1 VIRPEAPVLLEIRD
15 LHASVADQPILHG
28 VNLTIRAGEIHAVMG
43 RNGSGKSTLLGALA
57 GDLAINSGAI
67 TIDGLDLKEI
77 SVAEQ
82 AKLRSV
88 VLQNRNYWLS
98 YTARELIEM
107 GQGPAEL
114 LRVEAVMQRL
124 DMTRYEHQSVTTLSG
139 GEAQRVEIA
148 RALIR
153 DTPIYLL
160 DEPLSAQD
168 VQSKARIITL
178 LRELRDK
185 GRTILVI
192 AHIDKSSLSWCDQI
206 IDTLAE

>member
-1 VIRPEAPVLLEIRD
+1 MALITIEKVSIIRGGKNVLTD
-15 LHASVADQPILHG
+15 FSASIEPGKITAIIGP
-28 VNLTIRAGEIHAVMG
+28 
-43 RNGSGKSTLLGALA
+43 NGSGKSTLLGALA
-57 GDLAINSGAI
+57 GDLPIASGMI
-67 TIDGLDLKEI
+67 TIAGRDLKEI

-82 AKLRSV
+82 SQLRSV

-114 LRVEAVMQRL
+114 ARVDAVMKSL
-124 DMTRYEHQSVTTLSG
+124 DMTRFENQSVTTLSG

-153 DTPIYLL
+153 DTAIYLL

-168 VQSKARIITL
+168 VQSKARIIAL
-178 LRELRDK
+178 LQELRDQ
-185 GRTILVI
+185 GRTVLVI

-206 IDTLAE
+206 IDTLAQ

>member
-1 VIRPEAPVLLEIRD
+1 MALITIEKVSIIRGGKNVLTD
-15 LHASVADQPILHG
+15 FSASIEPGKITAIIGP
-28 VNLTIRAGEIHAVMG
+28 
-43 RNGSGKSTLLGALA
+43 NGSGKSTLLGALA
-57 GDLAINSGAI
+57 GDLPIASGMI
-67 TIDGLDLKEI
+67 TIAGRDLKEI

-82 AKLRSV
+82 AQLRSV

-114 LRVEAVMQRL
+114 ARVDAVMQRL
-124 DMTRYEHQSVTTLSG
+124 DMTRYENQSVTTLSG
-139 GEAQRVEIA
+139 GETQRVEIA

-168 VQSKARIITL
+168 VQSKARIIAL
-178 LRELRDK
+178 LQELRDQ
-185 GRTILVI
+185 GRTVLVI

-206 IDTLAE
+206 IDTLAQ

>member
-1 VIRPEAPVLLEIRD
+1 MALITIEKVSIIRGGKNVLTD
-15 LHASVADQPILHG
+15 FSASIEPGKITAIIGP
-28 VNLTIRAGEIHAVMG
+28 
-43 RNGSGKSTLLGALA
+43 NGSGKSTLLGALA
-57 GDLAINSGAI
+57 GDLPIASGMI
-67 TIDGLDLKEI
+67 TIAGRDLKEI
-77 SVAEQ
+77 SVGEQ
-82 AKLRSV
+82 SQLRSV

-114 LRVEAVMQRL
+114 ARVDSVMKSL
-124 DMTRYEHQSVTTLSG
+124 DMTRFENQSVTTLSG

-168 VQSKARIITL
+168 VQSKARIIAL
-178 LRELRDK
+178 LQELRDQ
-185 GRTILVI
+185 GRTVLVI

-206 IDTLAE
+206 IDTLAQ

>member
-1 VIRPEAPVLLEIRD
+1 MALITIEQVSIIRGGKNVLTD
-15 LHASVADQPILHG
+15 FSASIEPGKITAIIGP
-28 VNLTIRAGEIHAVMG
+28 
-43 RNGSGKSTLLGALA
+43 NGSGKSTLLGALA

-67 TIDGLDLKEI
+67 TIDGRDLKEI
-77 SVAEQ
+77 SAVAQ
-82 AKLRSV
+82 SQLRSV

-114 LRVEAVMQRL
+114 ARVDAVMKSL
-124 DMTRYEHQSVTTLSG
+124 DMTRFENQSVTTLSG
-139 GEAQRVEIA
+139 GEAQRIEIA

-168 VQSKARIITL
+168 VQSKARIIAL
-178 LRELRDK
+178 LQELRNQ
-185 GRTILVI
+185 GRTVLVI

-206 IDTLAE
+206 IDILAQ

>member
-1 VIRPEAPVLLEIRD
+1 MALITIEKVSIIRGGKNVLTD
-15 LHASVADQPILHG
+15 FSASIEPGKITAIIGP
-28 VNLTIRAGEIHAVMG
+28 
-43 RNGSGKSTLLGALA
+43 NGSGKSTLLGALT
-57 GDLAINSGAI
+57 GDLPIASGMI
-67 TIDGLDLKEI
+67 TIAGRDLKEI
-77 SVAEQ
+77 SVGEQ
-82 AKLRSV
+82 SQLRSV

-107 GQGPAEL
+107 GQGSAEL
-114 LRVEAVMQRL
+114 ARVDAVMKSL
-124 DMTRYEHQSVTTLSG
+124 DMTRYENQSVTTLSG

-168 VQSKARIITL
+168 VQSKARIIAL
-178 LRELRDK
+178 LQELRDQ
-185 GRTILVI
+185 GRTVLVI

-206 IDTLAE
+206 IDTLAQ

>member
-1 VIRPEAPVLLEIRD
+1 MALITIEKVSIIRGGKNVLTD
-15 LHASVADQPILHG
+15 FSASIEP
-28 VNLTIRAGEIHAVMG
+28 GEITAIIG
-43 RNGSGKSTLLGALA
+43 PNGSGKSTLLGALT
-57 GDLAINSGAI
+57 GDLPIASGMI
-67 TIDGLDLKEI
+67 TIAGRDLKEI

-82 AKLRSV
+82 SQLRSV

-114 LRVEAVMQRL
+114 ARVDSVMKSL
-124 DMTRYEHQSVTTLSG
+124 DMTRFENQSVTTLSG

-153 DTPIYLL
+153 DTAIYLL

-168 VQSKARIITL
+168 VQSKARIIAL
-178 LRELRDK
+178 LQELRDQ
-185 GRTILVI
+185 GRTVLVI
-192 AHIDKSSLSWCDQI
+192 AHIDKNSLSWCDQI
-206 IDTLAE
+206 IDTLAQ

>member
-1 VIRPEAPVLLEIRD
+1 MALITIEKVSIIRGGKNVLTD
-15 LHASVADQPILHG
+15 FSASIEPGKITAIIGP
-28 VNLTIRAGEIHAVMG
+28 
-43 RNGSGKSTLLGALA
+43 NGSGKSTLLGALA
-57 GDLAINSGAI
+57 GDLPIASGMI
-67 TIDGLDLKEI
+67 TIAGRDLKDI

-82 AKLRSV
+82 SQLRSV

-98 YTARELIEM
+98 YTTRELIEM

-114 LRVEAVMQRL
+114 ARVDAVMKSL
-124 DMTRYEHQSVTTLSG
+124 DMTRFENQSVTTLSG

-153 DTPIYLL
+153 DTPIYLF

-168 VQSKARIITL
+168 VQSKARIIAL
-178 LRELRDK
+178 LQELRDQ
-185 GRTILVI
+185 GRTVLVI

-206 IDTLAE
+206 IDTLAQ

>member
-1 VIRPEAPVLLEIRD
+1 MALITIEKVSIIRGGKNVLTD
-15 LHASVADQPILHG
+15 FSASIEPGKITAIIGP
-28 VNLTIRAGEIHAVMG
+28 
-43 RNGSGKSTLLGALA
+43 NGSGKSSLLGALA
-57 GDLAINSGAI
+57 GDMPIASGMI
-67 TIDGLDLKEI
+67 TIAGRDLKEI
-77 SVAEQ
+77 SVGEQ
-82 AKLRSV
+82 SQLRSV

-114 LRVEAVMQRL
+114 ARVDAVMQRL
-124 DMTRYEHQSVTTLSG
+124 DMTRYENQSVTTLSG
-139 GEAQRVEIA
+139 GETQRVEIA

-168 VQSKARIITL
+168 VQSKARIIAL
-178 LRELRDK
+178 LQELRDQ
-185 GRTILVI
+185 GRTVLVI

-206 IDTLAE
+206 IDTLAQ

>member
-1 VIRPEAPVLLEIRD
+1 MALISIEQVSITRSGKKVLADFRAVIEPGKITAIIGP
-15 LHASVADQPILHG
+15 
-28 VNLTIRAGEIHAVMG
+28 
-43 RNGSGKSTLLGALA
+43 NGSGKSTLLGALA

-67 TIDGLDLKEI
+67 TIDGRELKDI

-82 AKLRSV
+82 AQLRSV
-88 VLQNRNYWLS
+88 VQQNRNYWLS

-114 LRVEAVMQRL
+114 QRVEAVMQRL

-168 VQSKARIITL
+168 VQSKARIIAL
-178 LRELRDK
+178 LRELRDQ

-206 IDTLAE
+206 IDTLAQ

>member
-1 VIRPEAPVLLEIRD
+1 MALITIEKVSIIRGGKNVLTD
-15 LHASVADQPILHG
+15 FSASIEPGKITAIIGP
-28 VNLTIRAGEIHAVMG
+28 
-43 RNGSGKSTLLGALA
+43 NGSGKSTLLGALA
-57 GDLAINSGAI
+57 GDLPIASGMI
-67 TIDGLDLKEI
+67 TIAGRDLNEI
-77 SVAEQ
+77 SAVEQ
-82 AKLRSV
+82 SQLRSV

-114 LRVEAVMQRL
+114 ARVDAVMQRL
-124 DMTRYEHQSVTTLSG
+124 DMTRFENQSVTTLSG

-168 VQSKARIITL
+168 VQSKARIIAL
-178 LRELRDK
+178 LQELRDQ
-185 GRTILVI
+185 GRTVLVI

-206 IDTLAE
+206 IDTLAQ

>member
-1 VIRPEAPVLLEIRD
+1 MALITIEKVSIIRGGKNVLTD
-15 LHASVADQPILHG
+15 FSASIEPGKITAIIGP
-28 VNLTIRAGEIHAVMG
+28 
-43 RNGSGKSTLLGALA
+43 NGSGKSTLLGALA
-57 GDLAINSGAI
+57 GDLPIASGVI
-67 TIDGLDLKEI
+67 TIAGRDLKEI

-82 AKLRSV
+82 AQLRSV

-114 LRVEAVMQRL
+114 ARVDAVMQRL
-124 DMTRYEHQSVTTLSG
+124 DMTRFENQSVTTLSG

-148 RALIR
+148 RALIL

-168 VQSKARIITL
+168 VQSKARIIAL
-178 LRELRDK
+178 LQELRDQ
-185 GRTILVI
+185 GRTVLVI

-206 IDTLAE
+206 IDTLAQ